1 MATNYSPAIP
11 VGNLNLYLD
20 ATNPLSA
27 PAGGGAWYDLS
38 GNNRGVDVYGS
49 PSVTTL
55 GGVRCY
61 NLATTGDRFVANFG
75 SDQYTNNLTF
85 EAWIYPALSELTSGD
100 RGCIIQGFAYLSW
113 NKSNQRMSSYWYSTT
128 NQGYHEPSQEMT
140 RGTWNHMV
148 SVWNASTQELYQYIN
163 GTLQNTVST
172 YATDGYYYASLNL
185 GWEGDGRQFSGGF
198 GMIKVYNRAL
208 SGGEVYS
215 IYNQFKSRF
224 GR

>member
-1 MATNYSPAIP
+1 MATNYSPSIP
-11 VGNLNLYLD
+11 VSNLNLYLD

-27 PAGGGAWYDLS
+27 PSAGGAWYDLS
-38 GNNRGVDVYGS
+38 GRGRTVDVYGS
-49 PSVTTL
+49 PSITTL

-61 NLATTGDRFVANFG
+61 NLDSTGDRFVANFG

-85 EAWIYPALSELTSGD
+85 EAWIYPALDELTSGD
-100 RGCIIQGFAYLSW
+100 RGCVIQGFAYLSW

-148 SVWNASTQELYQYIN
+148 SVWNASTQDTN
-163 GTLQNTVST
+163 
-172 YATDGYYYASLNL
+172 GYYYASLNL
-185 GWEGDGRQFSGGF
+185 GWEGDSRQFSGGF
-198 GMIKVYNRAL
+198 GMIKIYNTAL
-208 SGGEVYS
+208 SGGEVSS

>member
-1 MATNYSPAIP
+1 MGAAGGPKIPTNSLSL
-11 VGNLNLYLD
+11 VLD

-27 PAGGGAWYDLS
+27 PSAGGAWYDLS
-38 GNNRGVDVYGS
+38 GLGRTTDVYGS
-49 PSVTTL
+49 PGIATL
-55 GGVRCY
+55 GGARCY
-61 NLATTGDRFVANFG
+61 NLFTTGDRFVANFG

-85 EAWIYPALSELTSGD
+85 EAWIYPALDELTSGD
-100 RGCIIQGFAYLSW
+100 RGAIIQGYAYLSW

-128 NQGYHEPSQEMT
+128 NQGYHEPNLQMT
-140 RGTWNHMV
+140 RGTWNHIV

-172 YATDGYYYASLNL
+172 YATSGFYYASLNL
-185 GWEGDGRQFSGGF
+185 GWEGDSRQFSGGF
-198 GMIKVYNRAL
+198 GMIKIYNGAL
-208 SGGEVYS
+208 SGDEVSS

>member
-1 MATNYSPAIP
+1 MGAIGGPKIPTN
-11 VGNLNLYLD
+11 NLSLVLD

-27 PAGGGAWYDLS
+27 PSAGVWYDLS
-38 GNNRGVDVYGS
+38 GLGRTTDVYGS
-49 PSVTTL
+49 PGIATL
-55 GGVRCY
+55 GGARCY
-61 NLATTGDRFVANFG
+61 NLFTTGDRFVANFG

-85 EAWIYPALSELTSGD
+85 EAWIYPALDELTSGD
-100 RGCIIQGFAYLSW
+100 RGAIIQGYAYLSW

-128 NQGYHEPSQEMT
+128 NQGYHEPNLQMT
-140 RGTWNHMV
+140 RGTWNHIV

-172 YATDGYYYASLNL
+172 YATSGFYYASLNL
-185 GWEGDGRQFSGGF
+185 GWEGDSRQFSGGF
-198 GMIKVYNRAL
+198 GMIKIYNGAL
-208 SGGEVYS
+208 SGDEVSS

>member
-1 MATNYSPAIP
+1 MGAAGGPKIPTNSLSL
-11 VGNLNLYLD
+11 VLD

-27 PAGGGAWYDLS
+27 PSAGGAWYDLS
-38 GNNRGVDVYGS
+38 GLGRTTDVYGS
-49 PSVTTL
+49 PGIATL
-55 GGVRCY
+55 GGARCY
-61 NLATTGDRFVANFG
+61 NLFTTGDRFVANFG

-85 EAWIYPALSELTSGD
+85 EAWIYPALDELTSGD
-100 RGCIIQGFAYLSW
+100 RGCIIQGYAYLSW

-128 NQGYHEPSQEMT
+128 NQGYHEPNLQMT
-140 RGTWNHMV
+140 RGTWNHIV

-172 YATDGYYYASLNL
+172 YATSGFYYASLNL
-185 GWEGDGRQFSGGF
+185 GWEGDSRQFSGGF
-198 GMIKVYNRAL
+198 GMIKIYNGAL
-208 SGGEVYS
+208 SGDEVSS

>member
-1 MATNYSPAIP
+1 MGASGGPKIPTN
-11 VGNLNLYLD
+11 NLSLVLD

-27 PAGGGAWYDLS
+27 PSAGVWYDLS
-38 GNNRGVDVYGS
+38 GLGRTTDVYGS
-49 PSVTTL
+49 PGIATL
-55 GGVRCY
+55 GGARCY
-61 NLATTGDRFVANFG
+61 NLFTTGDRFVANFG

-85 EAWIYPALSELTSGD
+85 EAWIYPALDELTSGD
-100 RGCIIQGFAYLSW
+100 RGCIIQGYAYLSW

-128 NQGYHEPSQEMT
+128 NQGYHEPNLQMT
-140 RGTWNHMV
+140 RGTWNHIV

-172 YATDGYYYASLNL
+172 YATSGFYYASLNL
-185 GWEGDGRQFSGGF
+185 GWEGDSRQFSGGF
-198 GMIKVYNRAL
+198 GMIKIYNGAL
-208 SGGEVYS
+208 SGDEVSS

>member
-1 MATNYSPAIP
+1 MGAIGGPKIPTN
-11 VGNLNLYLD
+11 NLSLVLD

-27 PAGGGAWYDLS
+27 PSAGVWYDLS
-38 GNNRGVDVYGS
+38 GLGRTTDVYGS
-49 PSVTTL
+49 PGIATL
-55 GGVRCY
+55 GGARCY
-61 NLATTGDRFVANFG
+61 NLFTTGDRFVANFG

-85 EAWIYPALSELTSGD
+85 EAWIYPALDELTSGD
-100 RGCIIQGFAYLSW
+100 RGCIIQGYAYLSW

-128 NQGYHEPSQEMT
+128 NQGYHEPNLQMT
-140 RGTWNHMV
+140 RGTWNHIV

-172 YATDGYYYASLNL
+172 YATSGFYYASLNL
-185 GWEGDGRQFSGGF
+185 GWEGDSRQFSGGF
-198 GMIKVYNRAL
+198 GMIKIYNGAL
-208 SGGEVYS
+208 SGDEVSS